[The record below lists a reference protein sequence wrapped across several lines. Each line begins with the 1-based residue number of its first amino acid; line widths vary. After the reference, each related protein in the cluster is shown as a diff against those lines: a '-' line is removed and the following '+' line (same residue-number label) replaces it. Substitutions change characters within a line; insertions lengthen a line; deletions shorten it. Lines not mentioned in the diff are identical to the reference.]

1 MLGVRLLLYG
11 GKNLFISSFLLL
23 LYYIHKFR
31 FSCTDNDVVVIY
43 VLYVAIVYLS
53 SKNSFRCNI

>member
-1 MLGVRLLLYG
+1 MVERIFLY
-11 GKNLFISSFLLL
+11 LVF
-23 LYYIHKFR
+23 LYYYITYINLGFLVH
-31 FSCTDNDVVVIY
+31 DNDVVVIY